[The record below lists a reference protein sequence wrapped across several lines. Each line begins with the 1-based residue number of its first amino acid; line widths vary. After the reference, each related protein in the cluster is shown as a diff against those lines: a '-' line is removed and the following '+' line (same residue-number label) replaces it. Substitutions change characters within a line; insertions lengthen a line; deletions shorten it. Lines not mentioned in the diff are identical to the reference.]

1 MISPFLGRIA
11 SLELGALPGIHSST
25 LTFVSRCK
33 GSFLYLLGTEA
44 SAFDGYREDFFQSSN
59 FVVYQGSFFEDSTF
73 FSFVNLM
80 LPVALYSERV
90 SSYINVE
97 GRLRRTTLAITP
109 FNLVTTDLEI
119 LQALIYYKYSFFP
132 RNFSLAPSFS
142 FFMRFFSTVIDY
154 SCLFFFNLTENTF
167 KHFFGDKLV
176 AFDDTSVLFLNYK
189 NFKFFNTLLVRN
201 FNHYYGSEQFSRN
214 SKIMSLCFMKSKI
227 FSFYK
232 EGRSSF

>member
-1 MISPFLGRIA
+1 M
-11 SLELGALPGIHSST
+11 
-25 LTFVSRCK
+25 SRCT
-33 GSFLYLLGTEA
+33 GSFLYLLGTEP
-44 SAFDGYREDFFQSSN
+44 SAFDGFPEDFFKASN

-73 FSFVNLM
+73 FSFVNLL

-119 LQALIYYKYSFFP
+119 FQALFYYKCSFFP
-132 RNFSLAPSFS
+132 RNFSLVSNFV
-142 FFMRFFSTVIDY
+142 FFIKFFSTVIDY
-154 SCLFFFNLTENTF
+154 SCLFFFSLTENTF
-167 KHFFGDKLV
+167 KYFYGEKVFALG
-176 AFDDTSVLFLNYK
+176 DTSILFLNYK
-189 NFKFFNTLLVRN
+189 NLRIFNTLLVRN

-232 EGRSSF
+232 EGRSSL